1 MQINR
6 FIIRKIREIWHY
18 RRYIS
23 TRFLASLGFMMLIY
37 ELLKLISPINVILS
51 NNSIYVFCVILL
63 ICVFYSICSL
73 FFPNKNI
80 TLDINKRTKLT
91 IKKGN
96 ILDADGLKI
105 IPVNEYFDTHLGDG
119 IINENS
125 IHGQFLSLYKARI
138 TELRQKID
146 EQLIFLAPLP
156 NNRERTIVSGLPN
169 NRYPLGSCVRIK
181 IDNSSYLLIAVTRF
195 NKYEHVEVSTEEY
208 SEIIRKM
215 FNGIEQLHDGMAVY
229 LPLIGSGI
237 SGYELTDMQI
247 IFIIAQAANLANR
260 LSLTN
265 GFYLYIRNS
274 KQLKKIN
281 LIILKYL
288 YNRWKTLK

>member
-1 MQINR
+1 MK
-6 FIIRKIREIWHY
+6 KICEMCHYWHY
-18 RRYIS
+18 VY
-23 TRFLASLGFMMLIY
+23 TRGFASLGVMMLIY
-37 ELLKLISPINVILS
+37 ELLKLISPINVFLS
-51 NNSIYVFCVILL
+51 NNSICVFCIILL
-63 ICVFYSICSL
+63 ICVFYSIYGL
-73 FFPNKNI
+73 FFPKKNI

-91 IKKGN
+91 IKQGN

-146 EQLIFLAPLP
+146 EQLNFLAPLP
-156 NNRERTIVSGLPN
+156 NIRERTIVSGLPN

-195 NKYEHVEVSTEEY
+195 NKYEHVEVSTEEFP
-208 SEIIRKM
+208 EIIRKM
-215 FNGIEQLHDGMAVY
+215 FNGIEQLHDGMSVY
-229 LPLIGSGI
+229 LPLVGNGI

-247 IFIIAQAANLANR
+247 IYVIVQAANMANK

-265 GFYLYIRNS
+265 GIYLYVFS
-274 KQLKKIN
+274 KEQMKSIN
-281 LIILKYL
+281 LNVVKYL

>member
-6 FIIRKIREIWHY
+6 FIIKKIREIWHY

-37 ELLKLISPINVILS
+37 ELFKLISPINVILS
-51 NNSIYVFCVILL
+51 NNSIYVFCIILL
-63 ICVFYSICSL
+63 ICVFYSIYGL
-73 FFPNKNI
+73 FFPKKNI

-91 IKKGN
+91 IKQGN

-146 EQLIFLAPLP
+146 EQLNFLAPLP
-156 NNRERTIVSGLPN
+156 IIRERTIVSGLPN

-195 NKYEHVEVSTEEY
+195 NKYEHVEVSTEEFP
-208 SEIIRKM
+208 EIIRKM
-215 FNGIEQLHDGMAVY
+215 FNGIEQLHDGMSVY
-229 LPLIGSGI
+229 LPLVGNGI

-247 IFIIAQAANLANR
+247 IYVIVQAANMANK

-265 GFYLYIRNS
+265 GIYLYVFS
-274 KQLKKIN
+274 KEQIKSIN
-281 LIILKYL
+281 LNVIKYL